1 LNKLVATTPRDDTPS
16 SPAPTPLGADEALT
30 LAIDC
35 IKEGRPRDAGAL
47 LRRILDVVPGH
58 AGALHYAGMLA
69 FMTGHHE
76 DGIRLVKESL
86 AAAPET
92 ADWHSNLGIMLLQA
106 QDDAGGAL
114 ESFRTAVALQPRH
127 VNARN
132 NLGVLLRLLGLPTEA
147 EAEYRTA
154 IDIDPNHADAYHNLA
169 ILLDATGRVAEAV
182 TAYCHA
188 LTLQPQFAN
197 ARRHL
202 AIAYCRI
209 GQREHAER
217 MCREWVRLEPDSAQ
231 ARHTLAAVTG
241 IDVPLRASDS
251 YVSDTFDHFASTFD
265 SKLKMLHYRAP
276 DLVAETIAA
285 AGVAQSKA
293 LDVLDLGCGTGWCGP
308 LLAPWARSLVGVD
321 LSKGMLAS
329 ARSKGVYDELV
340 HGELSAYLTG
350 VQRQFDLIVAA
361 DTVIYF
367 GDLAPVMTAA
377 VAALRPGGLFVFT
390 LEEAVEP
397 ELPEGFRLEPHGRY
411 SHRREYVE
419 RLLAPYAVELS
430 IERADLRHEGGLPVA
445 GLVVRAIK
453 PRIGDG
459 NA

>member
-1 LNKLVATTPRDDTPS
+1 MATTPRDNAPAG
-16 SPAPTPLGADEALT
+16 PAPTPISADDALA
-30 LAIDC
+30 LVIEC

-47 LRRILDVVPGH
+47 LRRILEVAPGH

-86 AAAPET
+86 AAAPDM

-106 QDDAGGAL
+106 ENDAGGAL
-114 ESFRTAVALQPRH
+114 ESFRTAVALEPRH

-132 NLGVLLRLLGLPTEA
+132 NLGVILRLLGLHTDA

-154 IDIDPNHADAYHNLA
+154 IEINPDHSDAYHNLA

-217 MCREWVRLEPDSAQ
+217 MCREWLRLEPDSEQ

-241 IDVPLRASDS
+241 QDVPLRASDA
-251 YVSDTFDHFASTFD
+251 YVSGTFDHFASTFD

-276 DLVAETIAA
+276 DLVAAAIAG
-285 AGVAQSKA
+285 AGLPQGKA

-329 ARSKGVYDELV
+329 ARSKGVYDDLV
-340 HGELSAYLTG
+340 PGELTAYLTSC
-350 VQRQFDLIVAA
+350 QRQFDLIVAA
-361 DTVIYF
+361 DTLCYF
-367 GDLAPVMTAA
+367 GDLSPVMTAA

-397 ELPEGFRLEPHGRY
+397 ELPEAFRLEPHGRY
-411 SHRREYVE
+411 THRREYVE
-419 RLLAPYAVELS
+419 RLLAPHGVECS
-430 IERADLRHEGGLPVA
+430 IERAELRHEGGLPVA
-445 GLVVRAIK
+445 GLVVRALK
-453 PRIGDG
+453 PRIGDS

>member
-1 LNKLVATTPRDDTPS
+1 
-16 SPAPTPLGADEALT
+16 
-30 LAIDC
+30 
-35 IKEGRPRDAGAL
+35 
-47 LRRILDVVPGH
+47 
-58 AGALHYAGMLA
+58 MLA
-69 FMTGHHE
+69 FMTGHQE
-76 DGIRLVKESL
+76 DGIRLVRESL
-86 AAAPET
+86 AAAPGM

-106 QDDAGGAL
+106 QDDAAGAL
-114 ESFRTAVALQPRH
+114 ESFRTAVALDPRH

-132 NLGVLLRLLGLPTEA
+132 NLGVLLRLLGLPTDA

-188 LTLQPQFAN
+188 LTLQPQYAN

-217 MCREWVRLEPDSAQ
+217 MCREWLRLEPDSEQ

-241 IDVPLRASDS
+241 MDVPPRASDG
-251 YVSDTFDHFASTFD
+251 YVTSTFDQFASTFD

-276 DLVAETIAA
+276 DLVAEAIAG
-285 AGVAQSKA
+285 AGVPQSKA
-293 LDVLDLGCGTGWCGP
+293 LDILDLGCGTGWCGP

-329 ARSKGVYDELV
+329 ARGKGVYDELV
-340 HGELSAYLTG
+340 QGEITEYLTAC
-350 VQRQFDLIVAA
+350 QRQFDLIAAA
-361 DTVIYF
+361 DTVVYF
-367 GDLAPVMTAA
+367 GDLEAVIAA
-377 VAALRPGGLFVFT
+377 ALAVLRPGGLFVFT
-390 LEEAVEP
+390 LEEATGP
-397 ELPEGFRLEPHGRY
+397 DAPAAFRLEPHGRY
-411 SHRREYVE
+411 THRREYVE
-419 RLLAPYAVELS
+419 GLLAPHGLELS
-430 IERADLRHEGGLPVA
+430 VERAELRTEGGLPVA
-445 GLVVRAIK
+445 GLVVRAIT